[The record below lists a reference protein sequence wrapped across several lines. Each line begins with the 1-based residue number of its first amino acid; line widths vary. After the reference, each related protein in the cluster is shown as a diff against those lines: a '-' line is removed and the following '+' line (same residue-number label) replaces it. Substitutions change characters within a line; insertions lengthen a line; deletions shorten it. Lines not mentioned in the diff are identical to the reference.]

1 MMRKSAPG
9 EEGIQ
14 VKKGT
19 FWKSMEGKTR
29 NNYALWFPFLR
40 HLGGLL
46 LGVGFLMKEKEIF
59 VKFWILHWQSAY
71 RKEMSCYLSIGPL
84 LFTYLC
90 GKIIVLKKI
99 QKLF

>member
-59 VKFWILHWQSAY
+59 VKFWILRWQASISQ
-71 RKEMSCYLSIGPL
+71 EDVLFIYLFALNYL
-84 LFTYLC
+84 LIYV
-90 GKIIVLKKI
+90 GK
-99 QKLF
+99 

>member
-29 NNYALWFPFLR
+29 NNHALWFPLLR

-59 VKFWILHWQSAY
+59 VKILDSTVASKHIA
-71 RKEMSCYLSIGPL
+71 RGCPVYLSICP
-84 LFTYLC
+84 
-90 GKIIVLKKI
+90 
-99 QKLF
+99 